1 MKIKICG
8 LTRENDIEACIDAGI
23 DYLGFNLLEVSKR
36 FVDIQWTSKIIN
48 KYNIASKS
56 VILIDDQVSLSDI
69 ENNFD
74 EDIILQFYGKNY
86 ENYQNYSIFKP
97 ISVTELKHLS
107 DHNFNN
113 RKNIKYL
120 IDNMDSAL
128 GGTGK
133 KFDWSNLDNIDLSNL
148 MIAGGLS
155 IEDIPAL
162 KDMGAWGVDLNSK
175 LEIAPGIK
183 NPKLIKQL
191 GRYYE

>member
-23 DYLGFNLLEVSKR
+23 DYLGFNLLKVSKR
-36 FVDIQWTSKIIN
+36 FVDIKWTSKIIY
-48 KYNIASKS
+48 KYKIVSKS
-56 VILIDDQVSLSDI
+56 VILIDDKVSLSDI
-69 ENNFD
+69 KNNFD
-74 EDIILQFYGKNY
+74 DDIILQFYGKNY
-86 ENYQNYSIFKP
+86 ENYQNHSIFKP

-107 DHNFNN
+107 DHNINN
-113 RKNIKYL
+113 TKNIKYL

-133 KFDWSNLDNIDLSNL
+133 KFDWSNLENINLSNL

-155 IEDIPAL
+155 IEDIPTL
-162 KDMGAWGVDLNSK
+162 KEMGVWGVDLNSK

-183 NPKLIKQL
+183 DTKLIEQL
-191 GRYYE
+191 RHYYE

>member
-8 LTRENDIEACIDAGI
+8 LTRDNDIEACIDAGI
-23 DYLGFNLLEVSKR
+23 DYLGFNLLKVSKR
-36 FVDIQWTSKIIN
+36 VVDIQWTSKIIK
-48 KYNIASKS
+48 KYKIASKS

-74 EDIILQFYGKNY
+74 DDIILQLYGKNY
-86 ENYQNYSIFKP
+86 ENYQNHSIFKP

-107 DHNFNN
+107 DHNINN
-113 RKNIKYL
+113 TKNIKYL

-133 KFDWSNLDNIDLSNL
+133 KFDWSNLNNIDLSNL

-162 KDMGAWGVDLNSK
+162 KEMGAWGVDLNSK

-183 NPKLIKQL
+183 DIKLIEKL
-191 GRYYE
+191 RHYYE

>member
-23 DYLGFNLLEVSKR
+23 DYLGFNLLKVSKR
-36 FVDIQWTSKIIN
+36 CVDIEWTSMIIN
-48 KYNIASKS
+48 KYKITSKS
-56 VILIDDQVSLSDI
+56 VILIDDEVSLADI
-69 ENNFD
+69 ENNFN
-74 EDIILQFYGKNY
+74 EEIILQFYGKNT

-107 DHNFNN
+107 DHNINN
-113 RKNIKYL
+113 TKNIKYL

-133 KFDWSNLDNIDLSNL
+133 KFDWSNLHNIDLSNL

-155 IEDIPAL
+155 IEDIPIL
-162 KDMGAWGVDLNSK
+162 EEMGAWGVDLNSK

-183 NPKLIKQL
+183 DTKLIEKL
-191 GRYYE
+191 RHYYE

>member
-8 LTRENDIEACIDAGI
+8 LTRENDIEACIDVGI
-23 DYLGFNLLEVSKR
+23 DYLSFNLLKVSKR
-36 FVDIQWTSKIIN
+36 FVDIQWASKIIN
-48 KYNIASKS
+48 KYKIASKS

-69 ENNFD
+69 ENNFE

-86 ENYQNYSIFKP
+86 ENYQSHLIFKP
-97 ISVTELKHLS
+97 ISVTELKHLP
-107 DHNFNN
+107 DHNINN
-113 RKNIKYL
+113 TKNIKYL

-133 KFDWSNLDNIDLSNL
+133 KFDWSNLDNIDLSNI

-155 IEDIPAL
+155 IEDIPIL
-162 KDMGAWGVDLNSK
+162 REMGAWGVDLNSK

-183 NPKLIKQL
+183 DTKLIEQL
-191 GRYYE
+191 RHFYE

>member
-23 DYLGFNLLEVSKR
+23 DYLGFNLLKVSKR

-48 KYNIASKS
+48 KYKIASKS

-86 ENYQNYSIFKP
+86 ENYQNHSIFKP

-107 DHNFNN
+107 DHNFNKT
-113 RKNIKYL
+113 KNIKYL

-128 GGTGK
+128 GGTGI
-133 KFDWSNLDNIDLSNL
+133 KFNWSNLDNIDLSNL

-155 IEDIPAL
+155 IEDMPAL

-183 NPKLIKQL
+183 DPKLIEQL